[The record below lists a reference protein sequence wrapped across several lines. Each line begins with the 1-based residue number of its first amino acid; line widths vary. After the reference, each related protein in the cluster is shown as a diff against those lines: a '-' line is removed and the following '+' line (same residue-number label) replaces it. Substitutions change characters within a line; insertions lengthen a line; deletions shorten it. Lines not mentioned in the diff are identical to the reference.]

1 MKNCRWSFIVGAV
14 VGAVVACAMDAQ
26 LHRRDLQETR
36 LPLRVTHCISANYG
50 PRAADAVLTVT
61 FDTAGASAYFTRIGR

>member
-14 VGAVVACAMDAQ
+14 VGAVVASATDAS

-36 LPLRVTHCISANYG
+36 LPLRVTHCAFANYG
-50 PRAADAVLTVT
+50 PRDADVVLTVA
-61 FDTAGASAYFTRIGR
+61 FDTVGASAHLTRLGR